1 MNFIITKISNMD
13 TGVAL
18 NRYYEIH

>member
-1 MNFIITKISNMD
+1 MDFIITKISYID

-18 NRYYEIH
+18 NRYY